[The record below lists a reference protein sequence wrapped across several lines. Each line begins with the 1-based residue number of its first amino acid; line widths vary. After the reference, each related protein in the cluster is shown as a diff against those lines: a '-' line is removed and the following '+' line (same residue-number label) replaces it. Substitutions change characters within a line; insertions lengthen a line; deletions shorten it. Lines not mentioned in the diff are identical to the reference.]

1 MALIER
7 SSNPMFSEKIFANQQ
22 AFTDSQLM
30 TVQGTVNKTF
40 ILFALLMFP
49 ALYVWNIAF
58 SGGSVLPFVI
68 GGAVVGL
75 ISALVAI
82 FKPATSPYTAP
93 IYAVG
98 EGLLLG
104 GISAMFES
112 LYNGIVFQ
120 AVSLTFGT
128 LFIMLFAY
136 KAGYIKVTEKFRAGV
151 IAATGGIAF
160 VYFISWIMGMFG
172 VHLPMIH
179 EGGMIGIGFSLL
191 VIVVAS
197 LNLVLDFD
205 FIETSARQGAP
216 KFMEWFAGMGLL
228 MTLIWLYLE
237 FLRLLSK
244 LNRQ

>member
-7 SSNPMFSEKIFANQQ
+7 SSNPMLSEKVFDAQRSFAG
-22 AFTDSQLM
+22 TSLM
-30 TVQGTVNKTF
+30 TVQGTVNKTLA
-40 ILFALLMFP
+40 LFVFLFLP
-49 ALYVWNIAF
+49 ALYVWNEAF
-58 SGGSVLPFVI
+58 SGASVMVYI
-68 GGAVVGL
+68 IVGL
-75 ISALVAI
+75 VTGLIAALVAI
-82 FKPATSPYTAP
+82 FKPTTSPYAAP

-112 LYNGIVFQ
+112 LYSGIVFQ

-136 KAGYIKVTEKFRAGV
+136 KAGYIKVTEKFRSGV
-151 IAATGGIAF
+151 IAATGAIAF

-172 VHLPMIH
+172 IHLPMIH
-179 EGGMIGIGFSLL
+179 QGGWMGIGFSLL

-205 FIETSARQGAP
+205 FIETSARNGAP
-216 KFMEWFAGMGLL
+216 KYMEWFAGMGLL

-244 LNRQ
+244 LNRE

>member
-7 SSNPMFSEKIFANQQ
+7 SSNPMLSEKVFAAQQ
-22 AFTDSQLM
+22 VFTGASYM
-30 TVQGTVNKTF
+30 TVQGTVNKTL
-40 ILFALLMFP
+40 ILFTLLFFP
-49 ALYVWNIAF
+49 ALFVWNEAF
-58 SGGSVLPFVI
+58 SGGSVI
-68 GGAVVGL
+68 GYTITGAIVG
-75 ISALVAI
+75 IIAALVAI
-82 FKPATSPYTAP
+82 FKPSSSPYSAP
-93 IYAVG
+93 VYAIG

-172 VHLPMIH
+172 IHLPMIH
-179 EGGMIGIGFSLL
+179 QGGLIGIGFSLL

-205 FIETSARQGAP
+205 FIETSSRNGAP
-216 KFMEWFAGMGLL
+216 KYMEWFASMGLL

-244 LNRQ
+244 LNRE